1 MLPNVEAWNHS
12 KWIFQYLTLPVSCFL
27 VNQVC
32 HCGVDFM
39 TFLPLLNFD
48 LGLERQHTSSEN
60 LRGSKLYATQLPTHS
75 TKDLETN
82 SSLGEDFY

>member
-48 LGLERQHTSSEN
+48 LGLERQHSEN
-60 LRGSKLYATQLPTHS
+60 LRGASFMRHS
-75 TKDLETN
+75 YRLTVLKTWKRIPH
-82 SSLGEDFY
+82 